1 MALTLKSKYPLKH
14 LLHTLQLAKSVFY
27 YQAQTRKR
35 PNSYERELRLI
46 KSIYH
51 EHKGRYGY
59 RRIHLELKNQGFML
73 NHKTVQRLMA
83 QLNLKS
89 TVRIKK
95 YRSYRGESGTAAP
108 NVLERDFSATQPD
121 EKWVTDVT
129 EFKVKEQKVYLSP
142 VVDLFTQEV
151 VAYRVAKNA
160 CLPLVNLKSTVR
172 IKKYRSYRGE
182 SGTAAPNVL
191 ERDFSATQ
199 PDEKWVTDV
208 TEFKVKEQKV
218 YLSPVVDLFT
228 QEVVAY
234 RVAKNACLP
243 LVTDMLTEAISKL
256 KPNSKPIIHSD
267 QGWQYRHRQYQ
278 KKVAESGLTQSMSR
292 KGNCLDNAVAEN
304 FFALLKTEMYHNQSF
319 EDADALIEQIK
330 EYIEYYNTKRIK
342 VSRKGNCLD
351 NAVAE
356 NFFALLKTEM
366 YHNQSFE
373 DADALI
379 EQIKEYIEYYNTK
392 RIKVKLK
399 GLTPIE
405 YRTQALKAA

>member
-1 MALTLKSKYPLKH
+1 MIALTLKGKYPLKH

-27 YQAQTRKR
+27 YQAQTSKR

-59 RRIHLELKNQGFML
+59 RRIHLELKNQGFVL

-95 YRSYRGESGTAAP
+95 YRSYRGESG
-108 NVLERDFSATQPD
+108 
-121 EKWVTDVT
+121 K
-129 EFKVKEQKVYLSP
+129 
-142 VVDLFTQEV
+142 
-151 VAYRVAKNA
+151 
-160 CLPLVNLKSTVR
+160 
-172 IKKYRSYRGE
+172 
-182 SGTAAPNVL
+182 AAPNVL

-243 LVTDMLTEAISKL
+243 LVTDMLTEAISTL
-256 KPNSKPIIHSD
+256 KSNSKPIIHSD

-342 VSRKGNCLD
+342 V
-351 NAVAE
+351 
-356 NFFALLKTEM
+356 
-366 YHNQSFE
+366 
-373 DADALI
+373 
-379 EQIKEYIEYYNTK
+379 
-392 RIKVKLK
+392 KLK